1 MAPRL
6 PAPDPSGMMRDMT
19 GGNGDRGGRGVGRVM
34 VATDRSETADR
45 AVRWA
50 AAFANRYEAELLLLQ
65 VILPSNPGATEGG
78 QAEATRATFAGEELR
93 QFAEEL
99 AGPRG
104 RARVVMDDDPAHA
117 ILRVAEEDDVDTL
130 VVGNAGMSGR
140 KEFLL
145 GNVPNRISHNAR
157 CTVIIV
163 NTALLDAE
171 GHQRSLP
178 TMPGTQ
184 HGGRLSREAAREVEP
199 RLMGRATRIA
209 SVMARHGLK
218 ELFTKSDPD
227 THLNRQRQAQR
238 VRGAMEEL
246 GPTFAKLGQI
256 LSTRPDLLPPEF
268 IEELAGLQDSVPPLT
283 EPQVVGVMEEELGV
297 PWEDVF
303 ESIEPQPMAAGTIA
317 QVHRANL
324 ADGSRVVVKVQRPT
338 AREDIMQDLALLQ
351 VFAEKTENRPAF
363 RQVIDMPAVFDHLSE
378 SLRRELDFRQEAS
391 NIDRMRQVLE
401 PYPRLDVPGVYH
413 ELSSARLL
421 VMEEIQGAP
430 IRTAPE
436 GGERKEA
443 ARQLLESYYAQILT
457 EGFFHADPHPGNLMW
472 WNDKIYFLDFG
483 MVGQIGPEIRENLM
497 LLLMAFWQEDVQ
509 FLTDVTL
516 MLAGGADRADLD
528 IDAFQEELGAVMAKY
543 RNVSLREIQLG
554 PILQEITEIS
564 IRHNVPLPATLALTG
579 KAMAQMQLATAE
591 LDPEI
596 DPFEVAGSYLMRG
609 VTRRML
615 ERVDPKKIFYEA
627 QKVKVR
633 LSRIAEAFER
643 LAGARPGP
651 KLQVNFTAERLED
664 TIRRVGRRLATGII
678 AGAALLGSAITSAS
692 ERVTEWI
699 PITLGAVGAG
709 FTLFLLADLLRRKR

>member
-1 MAPRL
+1 MVQ
-6 PAPDPSGMMRDMT
+6 T
-19 GGNGDRGGRGVGRVM
+19 NGERASRGVERVM

-50 AAFANRYEAELLLLQ
+50 AAFANRYEAELLVLQ

-93 QFAEEL
+93 TFAEEL
-99 AGPRG
+99 VGPRG
-104 RARVVMDDDPAHA
+104 RARVVMDEDPAHA
-117 ILRVAEEDDVDTL
+117 ILTVAEESEVDTL

-163 NTALLDAE
+163 NTSLLDSD
-171 GHQRSLP
+171 GRQRSGAHP
-178 TMPGTQ
+178 VPGTM
-184 HGGRLSREAAREVEP
+184 HAGRLSRDVEQEVEP

-209 SVMARHGLK
+209 SVFARHGLK

-227 THLNRQRQAQR
+227 THANRRRQAVA
-238 VRGAMEEL
+238 VRSAMEEL

-256 LSTRPDLLPPEF
+256 LSTRPDLMPAEF
-268 IEELAGLQDSVPPLT
+268 IEELASLQDNVPPLT
-283 EPQVVGVMEEELGV
+283 EEHVVQVMEQELGV

-303 ESIEPQPMAAGTIA
+303 ESIEPEPMAAGTIA
-317 QVHRANL
+317 QVHRATL
-324 ADGSRVVVKVQRPT
+324 QDGSRVVIKVQRPN

-351 VFAEKTENRPAF
+351 VFAEKTETRPAF
-363 RQVIDMPAVFDHLSE
+363 RQVIDMPAVFEHLAG
-378 SLRRELDFRQEAS
+378 SLRRELDFRQEAN
-391 NIDRMRQVLE
+391 NIDRMRAVLE
-401 PYPRLDVPGVYH
+401 PYPRLDVPGVYQ
-413 ELSSARLL
+413 ELSSQRLL
-421 VMEEIQGAP
+421 VMEEIQGKP
-430 IRTAPE
+430 IRSAPE
-436 GGERKEA
+436 GQARSEA
-443 ARQLLESYYAQILT
+443 AHQLLESYYAQILT

-472 WNDKIYFLDFG
+472 WKDRIYFLDFG
-483 MVGQIGPEIRENLM
+483 MVGQIGPDIRENLM

-516 MLAGGADRADLD
+516 MLAGSVDRADLD
-528 IDAFQEELGAVMAKY
+528 VRAFQEEIGAVMSKY
-543 RNVSLREIQLG
+543 RGVSLREIQLG

-579 KAMAQMQLATAE
+579 KAMAQMQLATGE
-591 LDPEI
+591 LDPNL

-609 VTRRML
+609 VTRRVRDRL
-615 ERVDPKKIFYEA
+615 DPKTIFYEA
-627 QKVKVR
+627 QKVRVR
-633 LSRIAEAFER
+633 LSRLAEAFER

-664 TIRRVGRRLATGII
+664 TVRRVGRRLSVGII
-678 AGAALLGSAITSAS
+678 AGAALLGSAITASS
-692 ERVTEWI
+692 ERVAVWV
-699 PITLGAVGAG
+699 PVSLGMVGAG
-709 FTLFLLADLLRRKR
+709 FTMFLLADLVRRRH

>member
-1 MAPRL
+1 MA
-6 PAPDPSGMMRDMT
+6 
-19 GGNGDRGGRGVGRVM
+19 GGNGSRGAAGVGRVM

-65 VILPSNPGATEGG
+65 VVLPQNPGATEGG
-78 QAEATRATFAGEELR
+78 QAEATRATFASEELR
-93 QFAEEL
+93 QFAQEL
-99 AGPRG
+99 AGTRG
-104 RARVVMDDDPAHA
+104 RARVVMDDDPARA
-117 ILRVAEEDDVDTL
+117 ILQVAEEADVDTL

-163 NTALLDAE
+163 NTALLEPD
-171 GHQRSLP
+171 GTQRAPS
-178 TMPGTQ
+178 MPGT
-184 HGGRLSREAAREVEP
+184 GRLPHAVEAEP
-199 RLMGRATRIA
+199 EPHLVGRATRIG

-227 THLNRQRQAQR
+227 THANRRRQAER
-238 VRGAMEEL
+238 LRAGMEEL

-256 LSTRPDLLPPEF
+256 LSTRPDLMSAEF
-268 IEELAGLQDSVPPLT
+268 IEELATLQDSVPPLS
-283 EPQVVGVMEEELGV
+283 ESQVVAVMEEELGV

-303 ESIEPQPMAAGTIA
+303 ESIEPTPMAAGTIA
-317 QVHRANL
+317 EVHRATL

-338 AREDIMQDLALLQ
+338 AREDIMQDLALLKL
-351 VFAEKTENRPAF
+351 FAEKTESRPAF
-363 RQVIDMPAVFDHLSE
+363 RQVIDMPAVFEHLSD
-378 SLRRELDFRQEAS
+378 SLRRELDFRQEAG
-391 NIDRMRQVLE
+391 NIDRMREILQ
-401 PYPRLDVPGVYH
+401 PYPRLDAPAVYH
-413 ELSSARLL
+413 DLSSARLL

-430 IRTAPE
+430 IRMAPP
-436 GGERKEA
+436 GKERTEA
-443 ARQLLESYYAQILT
+443 ARQLLESYYAQILS

-472 WNDKIYFLDFG
+472 WNDRIYFLDFG
-483 MVGQIGPEIRENLM
+483 MVGQLGPEIRENLM

-516 MLAGGADRADLD
+516 MLAGGSERADLD
-528 IDAFQEELGAVMAKY
+528 VRAFQEELGGVMAKY

-564 IRHNVPLPATLALTG
+564 IRHDVPLPAQLALTG

-591 LDPEI
+591 LDPEL

-609 VTRRML
+609 VTRRMV
-615 ERVDPKKIFYEA
+615 ERVDPKKLFYEA

-664 TIRRVGRRLATGII
+664 TVRRVGRRLAVGIM
-678 AGAALLGSAITSAS
+678 AGSALLGTAISAAS
-692 ERVTEWI
+692 DRVAAWV
-699 PITLGAVGAG
+699 PVTLGVVGAG
-709 FTLFLLADLLRRKR
+709 FTLLLIGDLLRRKR

>member
-1 MAPRL
+1 MAV
-6 PAPDPSGMMRDMT
+6 DNGSGA
-19 GGNGDRGGRGVGRVM
+19 GVERVM

-50 AAFANRYEAELLLLQ
+50 AAFANRYDAELLLLQ
-65 VILPSNPGATEGG
+65 VVLPSNPGATEGG
-78 QAEATRATFAGEELR
+78 LAEATRSTFAAEELK

-104 RARVVMDDDPAHA
+104 RARVVMDDDPARA
-117 ILRVAEEDDVDTL
+117 ILDVAHESDVDTL

-163 NTALLDAE
+163 NTALLDDQ
-171 GHQRSLP
+171 GRQRAPS
-178 TMPGTQ
+178 MPGTE
-184 HGGRLSREAAREVEP
+184 HVGRLSRTEQEEVQP
-199 RLMGRATRIA
+199 RLVGRASRIA
-209 SVMARHGLK
+209 SVMAKAGMR
-218 ELFTKSDPD
+218 ELFTRSDPD
-227 THLNRQRQAQR
+227 THANRRRQAQR

-268 IEELAGLQDSVPPLT
+268 IEELAALQDNVPALT
-283 EPQVVGVMEEELGV
+283 EAQVVAVMEQELGV

-303 ESIEPQPMAAGTIA
+303 ESIEPVPMAAGTIA
-317 QVHRANL
+317 EVHRATL

-338 AREDIMQDLALLQ
+338 AREDIMQDLALLEL
-351 VFAEKTENRPAF
+351 FAEKTESRPAF
-363 RQVIDMPAVFDHLSE
+363 RQVIDMPAVFAHLSE
-378 SLRRELDFRQEAS
+378 SLRRELDFREEAT

-401 PYPRLDVPGVYH
+401 PYARLDVPGVYH

-430 IRTAPE
+430 IRTAPH
-436 GGERKEA
+436 GRERTEA

-483 MVGQIGPEIRENLM
+483 MVGQIGPDIRENLM

-516 MLAGGADRADLD
+516 MLAGDGERGDLD
-528 IDAFQEELGAVMAKY
+528 VGAFQDELGAVMAKY

-564 IRHNVPLPATLALTG
+564 IRHDVPLPASLALTG

-591 LDPEI
+591 LDPDL

-615 ERVDPKKIFYEA
+615 ERADPKKLFYEA

-664 TIRRVGRRLATGII
+664 TVRRVGRRLSTGII
-678 AGAALLGSAITSAS
+678 AGAALLGAAITSSSA
-692 ERVTEWI
+692 RVAEWV
-699 PITLGAVGAG
+699 PITLGLIGGG
-709 FTLFLLADLLRRKR
+709 FTVFLLADLVRRKR

>member
-1 MAPRL
+1 MAE
-6 PAPDPSGMMRDMT
+6 
-19 GGNGDRGGRGVGRVM
+19 GNGSRGTPGVGLVL

-65 VILPSNPGATEGG
+65 VILPSNPGSTEGG
-78 QAEATRATFAGEELR
+78 QAEATRATFA
-93 QFAEEL
+93 AETLKQLAQEL

-104 RARVVMDDDPAHA
+104 RARVVMDDDPARA
-117 ILRVAEEDDVDTL
+117 ILRVAEEDEVDTL

-163 NTALLDAE
+163 NTALLDAD
-171 GHQRSLP
+171 GRPRSAP
-178 TMPGTQ
+178 PMPGT
-184 HGGRLSREAAREVEP
+184 GRLAREQEEVEP
-199 RLMGRATRIA
+199 HLMGRATRIA
-209 SVMARHGLK
+209 SVMTRHGLK
-218 ELFTKSDPD
+218 ELFTRSDPD
-227 THLNRQRQAQR
+227 TQANRRRQAR
-238 VRGAMEEL
+238 RIRSAMEEL

-256 LSTRPDLLPPEF
+256 LSTRPDLVPAEF
-268 IEELAGLQDSVPPLT
+268 IEELATLQDSVPPLT
-283 EPQVVGVMEEELGV
+283 EPEVVRVMEEELGV

-303 ESIEPQPMAAGTIA
+303 ESIDAKPMAAGTIA
-317 QVHRANL
+317 QVHRATL

-338 AREDIMQDLALLQ
+338 AREDIMQDLALLKL
-351 VFAEKTENRPAF
+351 FAEKTENRPAF
-363 RQVIDMPAVFDHLSE
+363 RQVIDMPAVFEHLSE
-378 SLRRELDFRQEAS
+378 SLRRELDFRQEAG
-391 NIDRMRQVLE
+391 NIDRMAEVLA
-401 PYPRLDVPGVYH
+401 PYPRLDVPAVYH
-413 ELSSARLL
+413 ELSSSRLL
-421 VMEEIQGAP
+421 VMQEIQGGP

-436 GGERKEA
+436 GKERKEA

-472 WNDKIYFLDFG
+472 WNEKIYFLDFG
-483 MVGQIGPEIRENLM
+483 MVGQIGPDIRENVM

-528 IDAFQEELGAVMAKY
+528 VRAFQEELGAVMAKY

-564 IRHNVPLPATLALTG
+564 IRRDVPLPASLALTG

-591 LDPEI
+591 LDPDL

-615 ERVDPKKIFYEA
+615 ERLDPKKLFYEA

-664 TIRRVGRRLATGII
+664 TVRRVGRRLSAGII
-678 AGAALLGSAITSAS
+678 AGAALLGSAITAAS
-692 ERVTEWI
+692 ERVVEWI
-699 PITLGAVGAG
+699 PVSLGVVGAG
-709 FTLFLLADLLRRKR
+709 FTLFLLGDLVRRRR

>member
-1 MAPRL
+1 M
-6 PAPDPSGMMRDMT
+6 GM
-19 GGNGDRGGRGVGRVM
+19 GNGNRGAPGVGRVM

-65 VILPSNPGATEGG
+65 VVLPSNPGVTETG
-78 QAEATRATFAGEELR
+78 QAEATRATFAAQELK

-104 RARVVMDDDPAHA
+104 RSRVVMDDDPARA
-117 ILRVAEEDDVDTL
+117 ILQVAEEADVDTL

-157 CTVIIV
+157 CTLIIV
-163 NTALLDAE
+163 NTALLDSD
-171 GHQRSLP
+171 GSQRAPS
-178 TMPGTQ
+178 MPGTAR
-184 HGGRLSREAAREVEP
+184 GGRLSRDAEKEVEP
-199 RLMGRATRIA
+199 HLMGRATRIG
-209 SVMARHGLK
+209 SVMAKHGLK
-218 ELFTKSDPD
+218 ELFTRSDPD
-227 THLNRQRQAQR
+227 TDANRRRQAQR

-256 LSTRPDLLPPEF
+256 LSTRPDLLPAEF
-268 IEELAGLQDSVPPLT
+268 IEELASLQDNVPPLN
-283 EPQVVGVMEEELGV
+283 EAQVVAVMEEELGV

-303 ESIEPQPMAAGTIA
+303 ESIEATPMAAGTIA
-317 QVHRANL
+317 EVHRATL

-351 VFAEKTENRPAF
+351 LFAEKTEHRPAF
-363 RQVIDMPAVFDHLSE
+363 RQVIDMPAVFEHLSD
-378 SLRRELDFRQEAS
+378 SLRRELDFRQEAG

-401 PYPRLDVPGVYH
+401 PYARLEVPGVH
-413 ELSSARLL
+413 HDLSSSRLL
-421 VMEEIQGAP
+421 VMEEIQGGP

-436 GGERKEA
+436 GPERREA

-483 MVGQIGPEIRENLM
+483 MVGQIGPDVRENLM

-528 IDAFQEELGAVMAKY
+528 IQAFQEELGAVMARY

-609 VTRRML
+609 VTRRIIG
-615 ERVDPKKIFYEA
+615 RADPKKLFYEA

-664 TIRRVGRRLATGII
+664 TVRRVGRRIATGLI
-678 AGAALLGSAITSAS
+678 AGAGLLGAGITAASA
-692 ERVTEWI
+692 RVAQWV
-699 PITLGAVGAG
+699 PISLGIVGAG

>member
-1 MAPRL
+1 MRRM
-6 PAPDPSGMMRDMT
+6 PD
-19 GGNGDRGGRGVGRVM
+19 GNGTRGTVGVGRVM

-45 AVRWA
+45 AVKWA
-50 AAFANRYEAELLLLQ
+50 AALANRYEAELLLLQ
-65 VILPSNPGATEGG
+65 VILPSNPGSTEGG
-78 QAEATRATFAGEELR
+78 QAEATRASFASETLK
-93 QFAEEL
+93 QFATEL

-104 RARVVMDDDPAHA
+104 RARVVMDDDPARA
-117 ILRVAEEDDVDTL
+117 ILRVAEEDAVDTL

-163 NTALLDAE
+163 NTSLLDSD
-171 GHQRSLP
+171 GKQRG
-178 TMPGTQ
+178 TAAMPGTAYA
-184 HGGRLSREAAREVEP
+184 GRLTPTAEEEVEP

-209 SVMARHGLK
+209 SVMAKHGLK
-218 ELFTKSDPD
+218 ELFTRSDPD
-227 THLNRQRQAQR
+227 TQANRRRQAER
-238 VRGAMEEL
+238 IRSAMEEL

-268 IEELAGLQDSVPPLT
+268 IEELATLQDNVPPLT
-283 EPQVVGVMEEELGV
+283 EPEVVRVMEEELGV

-303 ESIEPQPMAAGTIA
+303 ESIEPTPMAAGTIA
-317 QVHRANL
+317 QVHRATL

-351 VFAEKTENRPAF
+351 LFAQKTESRPAF
-363 RQVIDMPAVFDHLSE
+363 RQVIDMPAVFEHLSQ
-378 SLRRELDFRQEAS
+378 SLRRELDFRQEAG
-391 NIDRMRQVLE
+391 NIDRMGQVLE
-401 PYPRLDVPGVYH
+401 PYPRLAVPAVYH
-413 ELSSARLL
+413 DLSSARLL

-430 IRTAPE
+430 IRMAPE
-436 GGERKEA
+436 GAERREA

-472 WNDKIYFLDFG
+472 WNEKIYFLDFG

-516 MLAGGADRADLD
+516 MLAGGTDRADLD
-528 IDAFQEELGAVMAKY
+528 ARAFQEELGAVMAKY

-564 IRHNVPLPATLALTG
+564 IRHNVPLPASLALTG

-591 LDPEI
+591 LDPNL

-615 ERVDPKKIFYEA
+615 DRLDPKKLFYEG

-633 LSRIAEAFER
+633 ISRIAEAFER

-664 TIRRVGRRLATGII
+664 TVRRVGRRLSTGII
-678 AGAALLGSAITSAS
+678 AGAAVLGAAITAAS
-692 ERVTEWI
+692 ERVADWV
-699 PITLGAVGAG
+699 PVTLSVVGAG
-709 FTLFLLADLLRRKR
+709 FTLFLIGDLIRGRRETRS

>member
-1 MAPRL
+1 
-6 PAPDPSGMMRDMT
+6 
-19 GGNGDRGGRGVGRVM
+19 
-34 VATDRSETADR
+34 
-45 AVRWA
+45 
-50 AAFANRYEAELLLLQ
+50 
-65 VILPSNPGATEGG
+65 
-78 QAEATRATFAGEELR
+78 
-93 QFAEEL
+93 
-99 AGPRG
+99 
-104 RARVVMDDDPAHA
+104 
-117 ILRVAEEDDVDTL
+117 
-130 VVGNAGMSGR
+130 
-140 KEFLL
+140 
-145 GNVPNRISHNAR
+145 
-157 CTVIIV
+157 
-163 NTALLDAE
+163 
-171 GHQRSLP
+171 
-178 TMPGTQ
+178 
-184 HGGRLSREAAREVEP
+184 
-199 RLMGRATRIA
+199 MGRATRIA
-209 SVMARHGLK
+209 TVMARHGLK
-218 ELFTKSDPD
+218 ELFARSDPD
-227 THLNRQRQAQR
+227 THANRIRQARR
-238 VRGAMEEL
+238 VRAAMEEL

-268 IEELAGLQDSVPPLT
+268 VEELATLQDNVPPLT
-283 EPQVVGVMEEELGV
+283 EADVVKVMEEELGV

-303 ESIEPQPMAAGTIA
+303 ESIEPTPMAAGTVA
-317 QVHRANL
+317 QVHRATL

-351 VFAEKTENRPAF
+351 LFAEKTESRPAF
-363 RQVIDMPAVFDHLSE
+363 RQVIDMPAVFEQLSE
-378 SLRRELDFRQEAS
+378 SLQRELDFRQEAG
-391 NIDRMRQVLE
+391 NIDRMREVLS

-413 ELSSARLL
+413 ELSSDRLL
-421 VMEEIQGAP
+421 VMEEIQGAQ

-436 GGERKEA
+436 GPARKEA

-472 WNDKIYFLDFG
+472 CDEKIYFLDFG

-528 IDAFQEELGAVMAKY
+528 VAAFQDELGAVMAKY

-564 IRHNVPLPATLALTG
+564 IRHDVPLPASLALTG

-591 LDPEI
+591 LDPDL

-609 VTRRML
+609 VTRRMF
-615 ERVDPKKIFYEA
+615 ERADPKKLFYEA

-664 TIRRVGRRLATGII
+664 TVRRVGRRLSIGII
-678 AGAALLGSAITSAS
+678 AGAAVLGTAITAAS
-692 ERVTEWI
+692 ERVASWI
-699 PITLGAVGAG
+699 PITLGTLATA
-709 FTLFLLADLLRRKR
+709 FTVLLLGDLVRRKR